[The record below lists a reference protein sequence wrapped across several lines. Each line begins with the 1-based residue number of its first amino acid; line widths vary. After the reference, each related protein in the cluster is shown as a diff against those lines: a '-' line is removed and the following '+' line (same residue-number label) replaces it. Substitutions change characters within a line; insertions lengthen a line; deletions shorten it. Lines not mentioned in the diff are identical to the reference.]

1 VRYELAEIYR
11 TAAAESTGESAALV
25 VHCSDPRYQ
34 PHFQEFLAKGL
45 GLRLY
50 GLLAVPGGAQL
61 LTMTDYLPKYS
72 WTGWRWTKFMMNLS
86 QPDRVVLIAHEDC
99 RWYLDPRFGHGLT
112 RIEARQI
119 EDLEQ
124 VRRSMIERFGAR
136 RIDIYYARLESGRA
150 AFQAL

>member
-1 VRYELAEIYR
+1 MPEIYC
-11 TAAAESTGESAALV
+11 TAVLEAKDDSAALV
-25 VHCSDPRYQ
+25 VHCSDPRFQ

-45 GLRLY
+45 GLRTY
-50 GLLAVPGGAQL
+50 GLVAVPGGVQL

-72 WTGWRWTKFMMNLS
+72 WAGWRWVKFMMNLS
-86 QPDRVVLIAHEDC
+86 QPNRVVLIAHEDC
-99 RWYLDPRFGHGLT
+99 RWYLDPRFGLDPT

-119 EDLEQ
+119 DDLEQ

-136 RIDIYYARLESGRA
+136 RVDLYYAQLESGRA